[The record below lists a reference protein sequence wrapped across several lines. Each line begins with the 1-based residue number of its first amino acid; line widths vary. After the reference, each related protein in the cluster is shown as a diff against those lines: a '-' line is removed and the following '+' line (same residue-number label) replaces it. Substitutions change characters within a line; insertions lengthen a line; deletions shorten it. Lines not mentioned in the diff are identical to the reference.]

1 LHTLFALVIAANIPA
16 ICEWHYPPVKFLVS
30 DFGFR
35 NGDDARQSEL
45 SYSTAFRDPC
55 KSRTQCGVVSGPA
68 NAEPEI
74 CGIATKQSR
83 RSLDT
88 TPFAEI
94 SFQGWGIYEV
104 RNAECGSRVS
114 EGAKPRSKVQSL
126 KSKVGG
132 DGPRQTALLR
142 SESLGVAAVR
152 AGQADRPT
160 VFA

>member
-1 LHTLFALVIAANIPA
+1 MHTDTLFALVIAANIPA
-16 ICEWHYPPVKFLVS
+16 ICEWHYPPVKFRVS

-45 SYSTAFRDPC
+45 SYSTAFRDLC

-114 EGAKPRSKVQSL
+114 GFGRGKTKVQSPKSKVQ
-126 KSKVGG
+126 GRRG
-132 DGPRQTALLR
+132 
-142 SESLGVAAVR
+142 R
-152 AGQADRPT
+152 AEADRPT
-160 VFA
+160 AF